1 MDLPSALNY
10 ALNQISGVSTN
21 SFQVAPTS
29 GAGSVT
35 AGSQIRFLL
44 PSVGMLDFKTTKIS
58 FSVKTTGNGARLP
71 AYIGNLFQRIQVQAG
86 GVTISQGSSHNGVL
100 ETLRHKVGDKK
111 PDYVCGHPE
120 VLTGFAL
127 DGGALADDAAETYHA
142 GLGLHSRI
150 FSIDLGEIAGIS
162 PRVVDLA
169 LLPQIEIILT
179 VAPNY
184 VLSSVKGVAGRADN
198 KMCTANTA
206 ASSAAFEILRPT
218 LDCNMYSLMG
228 GAYSAAVASRIQDVG
243 FVQFCYSNNLV
254 FNQVFNGS
262 ARFNVAAMSLKR
274 LSAAFRRTKAT
285 TVGGAIPI
293 AGSSKGGTGG
303 AIFDYLGGA
312 GTDRYESAVNQFKYP
327 AQKPSQADD
336 GSENVNGAAWNYTE
350 VDNDLALQWKINS
363 AMLPQYACDAN
374 ECIEMTK
381 WAWNKETLPSK
392 SLCQSL
398 YNDFV
403 FAVPLELPHN
413 EWEKKTISGLN
424 SMGTNSYVELVATG
438 GNVDTSNFEVFV
450 FAECDTILRA
460 GANKAIEVIS

>member
-1 MDLPSALNY
+1 
-10 ALNQISGVSTN
+10 
-21 SFQVAPTS
+21 
-29 GAGSVT
+29 
-35 AGSQIRFLL
+35 
-44 PSVGMLDFKTTKIS
+44 MLDFKTTKIS

-86 GVTISQGSSHNGVL
+86 GVSISQGSSHNGVL

-111 PDYVCGHPE
+111 PDFIAGHPE
-120 VLTGFAL
+120 VLTNAAL
-127 DGGALADDAAETYHA
+127 DGGALNADDAETYHA
-142 GLGLHSRI
+142 GLGLRSRI

-184 VLSSVKGVAGRADN
+184 VLSSVKGVAGRAAGE
-198 KMCTANTA
+198 MCTVNA
-206 ASSAAFEILRPT
+206 APAFEILRPT

-228 GAYSAAVASRIQDVG
+228 GAYSAAVSSRIQDVG

-274 LSAAFRRTKAT
+274 LSAAFRLTGAT
-285 TVGGAIPI
+285 SIGGAIPV
-293 AGSSKGGTGG
+293 AGSSKGGSG
-303 AIFDYLGGA
+303 AVFDYIGA
-312 GTDRYESAVNQFKYP
+312 GDRYESAVNQFKYP
-327 AQKPSQADD
+327 AATPAQSVANNID
-336 GSENVNGAAWNYTE
+336 GTAWDYSA

-374 ECIEMTK
+374 ESLEMTK

-398 YNDFV
+398 YNDFI

-413 EWEKKTISGLN
+413 QWEKKTISGLN
-424 SMGTNSYVELVATG
+424 SMGTNSYVELIGTG
-438 GNVDTSNFEVFV
+438 GNLSTSAFEVFV

>member
-58 FSVKTTGNGARLP
+58 FSVKTTGSGVRLP

-86 GVTISQGSSHNGVL
+86 GVTISQGSSHNGIL
-100 ETLRHKVGDKK
+100 ETLKHKVGEKK

-120 VLTGFAL
+120 VLGKFAL
-127 DGGALADDAAETYHA
+127 DGKAISSADDNETYDTK
-142 GLGLHSRI
+142 LGAHSRL
-150 FSIDLGEIAGIS
+150 FNIDLGEIAGIS

-184 VLSSVKGVAGRADN
+184 VLTAVKDPTARATN
-198 KMCTANTA
+198 QMCTANTDA
-206 ASSAAFEILRPT
+206 PSSAFEILRPT

-228 GAYSAAVASRIQDVG
+228 GSYSAAVASRIQDVG
-243 FVQFCYSNNLV
+243 YVQFCYSNNLV

-274 LSAAFRRTKAT
+274 LSAAFRLRSGVPAT
-285 TVGGAIPI
+285 TIGGAVPV
-293 AGSSKGGTGG
+293 AGSS
-303 AIFDYLGGA
+303 GGA
-312 GTDRYESAVNQFKYP
+312 GAVFDYIGAGDRYEGRVNQFKYP
-327 AQKPSQADD
+327 ATAPDQTEVK
-336 GSENVNGAAWNYTE
+336 NVSGASWNY
-350 VDNDLALQWKINS
+350 NLANGDLALQWKINS
-363 AMLPQYACDAN
+363 AMLPQYGCDAN
-374 ECIEMTK
+374 ECLEMTK
-381 WAWNKETLPSK
+381 WAYNKETLPSK

-398 YNDFV
+398 FNDFV

-424 SMGTNSYVELVATG
+424 SMGTNSYVELVGTG
-438 GNVDTSNFEVFV
+438 GNLDTNNFEVFV
-450 FAECDTILRA
+450 IAECDTILRA

>member
-58 FSVKTTGNGARLP
+58 FSVKTSGNGARIP

-86 GVTISQGSSHNGVL
+86 GVTISQGSSHHGVL
-100 ETLRHKVGDKK
+100 ETLKHKVGDKK
-111 PDYVCGHPE
+111 PDYISGHPE
-120 VLTGFAL
+120 LLGTFTVDGKTLTT
-127 DGGALADDAAETYHA
+127 DDPETYDTK
-142 GLGLHSRI
+142 LGAHSRL

-179 VAPNY
+179 VAPNN
-184 VLSSVKGVAGRADN
+184 VLAAVKNVGGRAAD
-198 KMCTANTA
+198 KLCTANAA
-206 ASSAAFEILRPT
+206 ASSATFEILRPT

-274 LSAAFRRTKAT
+274 LTAAFRLNSDEPAT
-285 TVGGAIPI
+285 TVGGAVPV
-293 AGSSKGGTGG
+293 AGSSKGSTG
-303 AIFDYLGGA
+303 AVYDYVDV
-312 GTDRYESAVNQFKYP
+312 DRYEARCNQFKYP
-327 AQKPSQADD
+327 AKTPDQTEAK
-336 GSENVNGAAWNYTE
+336 NVSGASWNYNLAN
-350 VDNDLALQWKINS
+350 DDLALQWKINS

-374 ECIEMTK
+374 ECLEMTK
-381 WAWNKETLPSK
+381 WAYNKETLPSK

-398 YNDFV
+398 FNDFV

-424 SMGTNSYVELVATG
+424 SMGTNSYVELVGTG
-438 GNVDTSNFEVFV
+438 GNLETAKFDVFV
-450 FAECDTILRA
+450 IAECDTILRA

>member
-21 SFQVAPTS
+21 SFQISPTS

-44 PSVGMLDFKTTKIS
+44 PSVGLLDFKTTKIS
-58 FSVKTTGNGARLP
+58 FSVKTSGSGVRLP
-71 AYIGNLFQRIQVQAG
+71 AYIGNLFQRIQVQSG

-120 VLTGFAL
+120 VLGKFAL
-127 DGGALADDAAETYHA
+127 DGKAIGTADDNETYHA

-184 VLSSVKGVAGRADN
+184 VLTSVKDPDGRATN
-198 KMCTANTA
+198 KMCTKNTA
-206 ASSAAFEILRPT
+206 SASAAFEILRPT

-228 GAYSAAVASRIQDVG
+228 AAYSAAVASRIQDVG

-254 FNQVFNGS
+254 FSQIFNGS

-274 LSAAFRRTKAT
+274 LSAAFRLTDAT
-285 TVGGAIPI
+285 TIGGAIPV
-293 AGSSKGGTGG
+293 AGSSKGAAG
-303 AIFDYLGGA
+303 AVFDYLGDC
-312 GTDRYESAVNQFKYP
+312 DRYESAVNQFKYP
-327 AQKPSQADD
+327 AATPAQ
-336 GSENVNGAAWNYTE
+336 SEANNVSGAAWNYNS
-350 VDNDLALQWKINS
+350 VDNDLQLVWRINS
-363 AMLPQYACDAN
+363 ARLPQYDCDAN
-374 ECIEMTK
+374 ECLEMTK
-381 WAWNKETLPSK
+381 WAWNAETLPSK

-398 YNDFV
+398 YNDFI

-413 EWEKKTISGLN
+413 QWEKKTISGLN
-424 SMGTNSYVELVATG
+424 SMGTNSYIELCGTG
-438 GNVDTSNFEVFV
+438 SNLDTSNYEVFV

>member
-1 MDLPSALNY
+1 
-10 ALNQISGVSTN
+10 
-21 SFQVAPTS
+21 
-29 GAGSVT
+29 
-35 AGSQIRFLL
+35 
-44 PSVGMLDFKTTKIS
+44 MLDFKTTKIS

-86 GVTISQGSSHNGVL
+86 GVSISQGSSHNGVL

-111 PDYVCGHPE
+111 PDFIAGHPE
-120 VLTGFAL
+120 VLTNAAL
-127 DGGALADDAAETYHA
+127 DGGALNADDAETYHA
-142 GLGLHSRI
+142 GLGLRSRI

-184 VLSSVKGVAGRADN
+184 VLSSVKGVAGRAAGE
-198 KMCTANTA
+198 MCTVNA
-206 ASSAAFEILRPT
+206 APAFEILRPT

-228 GAYSAAVASRIQDVG
+228 GAYSAAVSSRIQDVG

-274 LSAAFRRTKAT
+274 LSAAFRLTGAT
-285 TVGGAIPI
+285 TVGGAIPV
-293 AGSSKGGTGG
+293 AGSSKGAAG
-303 AIFDYLGGA
+303 AAFDYIGA
-312 GTDRYESAVNQFKYP
+312 GDRYESAVNQFKYP
-327 AQKPSQADD
+327 AATPAQSVANNID
-336 GSENVNGAAWNYTE
+336 GTAWDYSA

-374 ECIEMTK
+374 ESLEMTK

-398 YNDFV
+398 YNDFI

-413 EWEKKTISGLN
+413 QWEKKTISGLN
-424 SMGTNSYVELVATG
+424 SMGTNSYVELIGTG
-438 GNVDTSNFEVFV
+438 GNLSTSAFEVFV

>member
-1 MDLPSALNY
+1 MDLPVSLNY

-86 GVTISQGSSHNGVL
+86 GVTIAQGSSHNGVL

-111 PDYVCGHPE
+111 PDYIAGHPE
-120 VLTGFAL
+120 VLTNARV
-127 DGGALADDAAETYHA
+127 DGKVMVNDAIETYDT
-142 GLGLHSRI
+142 GLGLRSRI

-169 LLPQIEIILT
+169 LLPQIEVILT
-179 VAPNY
+179 VAPNN
-184 VLSSVKGVAGRADN
+184 VLSSVKGVAGRAAD
-198 KMCTANTA
+198 KMCTANA
-206 ASSAAFEILRPT
+206 AAPSAAFEILRPT

-228 GAYSAAVASRIQDVG
+228 GAYSSAVASRIQDVG

-274 LSAAFRRTKAT
+274 LSCAFRRTKAT
-285 TVGGAIPI
+285 TVAGAIPV
-293 AGSSKGGTGG
+293 AGSSKGAAG
-303 AIFDYLGGA
+303 AVFDYLGGA

-327 AQKPSQADD
+327 AATPTQADD
-336 GSENVNGAAWNYTE
+336 GTENVSGAAWDYST
-350 VDNDLALQWKINS
+350 VDNDLQLQWKINS
-363 AMLPQYACDAN
+363 AMIPQYACDAN
-374 ECIEMTK
+374 ECLEMTK
-381 WAWNKETLPSK
+381 WAWNQETLPSK

-398 YNDFV
+398 FNDFI
-403 FAVPLELPHN
+403 FAIPLELPHN
-413 EWEKKTISGLN
+413 DFEKKTISGLN
-424 SMGTNSYVELVATG
+424 SMGTNSYVELIGSG
-438 GNVDTSNFEVFV
+438 GNLDTSSYEVFV

>member
-1 MDLPSALNY
+1 MDLPVSLNY

-44 PSVGMLDFKTTKIS
+44 PTVGMIDFKTTKIS
-58 FSVKTTGNGARLP
+58 FSVKTSGNGARLP
-71 AYIGNLFQRIQVQAG
+71 AYIGNLFSRIQVQAG
-86 GVTISQGSSHNGVL
+86 GVTISQGSSHNGIL

-111 PDYVCGHPE
+111 PDFIAGHPE
-120 VLTGFAL
+120 VLTAFAL
-127 DGGALADDAAETYHA
+127 DGGALADNAAETYDA
-142 GLGLHSRI
+142 GLGLRSRI

-169 LLPQIEIILT
+169 LLPGTEIILT

-184 VLSSVKGVAGRADN
+184 VLSSVKGVAGRAAD
-198 KMCTANTA
+198 KMCTANAA

-218 LDCNMYSLMG
+218 LDCNMYSLMS

-274 LSAAFRRTKAT
+274 LSAAFRRTAAT
-285 TVGGAIPI
+285 TVGGAIPV

-303 AIFDYLGGA
+303 AIFDYIGA
-312 GTDRYESAVNQFKYP
+312 GDRYESAVNQFKYP
-327 AQKPSQADD
+327 AAAPTQADD
-336 GSENVNGAAWNYTE
+336 GTENVDGSAWDYSAVN
-350 VDNDLALQWKINS
+350 NDLALQWKINS

-374 ECIEMTK
+374 ECLEMTK
-381 WAWNKETLPSK
+381 WAWNAETLPSK

-398 YNDFV
+398 FNDFV

-424 SMGTNSYVELVATG
+424 SMGTNSYVELIGSG
-438 GNVDTSNFEVFV
+438 GNLDTSLFEVFV

>member
-71 AYIGNLFQRIQVQAG
+71 AYIGNLFQRIQVQSG
-86 GVTISQGSSHNGVL
+86 GVSISQGNSHNGVL

-120 VLTGFAL
+120 VLTNAAL
-127 DGGALADDAAETYHA
+127 DGSTLNADDAETYDA
-142 GLGLHSRI
+142 GLGLRSRI

-162 PRVVDLA
+162 PRVCDLSIF
-169 LLPQIEIILT
+169 PQCEIICT
-179 VAPNY
+179 IAPNN
-184 VLSSVKGVAGRADN
+184 VLSSVKGVAGRGAGE
-198 KMCTANTA
+198 MCTVNDA
-206 ASSAAFEILRPT
+206 ASPAFEILRPT

-228 GAYSAAVASRIQDVG
+228 GAYSAAVSSRIQDVG

-254 FNQVFNGS
+254 FQQQFAGS
-262 ARFNVAAMSLKR
+262 ARFNVAAMSLKK

-285 TVGGAIPI
+285 TVSGAIPI

-303 AIFDYLGGA
+303 AIFDYIGA
-312 GTDRYESAVNQFKYP
+312 GDRYESAVNQFKYP
-327 AQKPSQADD
+327 AVKPIQADSGSDNVD
-336 GSENVNGAAWNYTE
+336 GTAWDYSA
-350 VDNDLALQWKINS
+350 VDNDLQLQWKINS
-363 AMLPQYACDAN
+363 AMLPQYAADAN
-374 ECIEMTK
+374 ECLELTK
-381 WAWNKETLPSK
+381 WAYNKETLPSK

-403 FAVPLELPHN
+403 FAVPLEFPHN

-424 SMGTNSYVELVATG
+424 SMGTNSYVELIGSG
-438 GNVDTSNFEVFV
+438 GNLDTSSFEVFV

>member
-1 MDLPSALNY
+1 
-10 ALNQISGVSTN
+10 
-21 SFQVAPTS
+21 
-29 GAGSVT
+29 
-35 AGSQIRFLL
+35 
-44 PSVGMLDFKTTKIS
+44 MLDFKTTKIS

-86 GVTISQGSSHNGVL
+86 GVSISQGSSHNGVL

-111 PDYVCGHPE
+111 PDFIAGHPE
-120 VLTGFAL
+120 VLTNAAL
-127 DGGALADDAAETYHA
+127 DGGALNADDAETYHA
-142 GLGLHSRI
+142 GLGLRSRI

-184 VLSSVKGVAGRADN
+184 VLSSVKGVAGRAAGE
-198 KMCTANTA
+198 MCTVNA
-206 ASSAAFEILRPT
+206 APAFEILRPT

-228 GAYSAAVASRIQDVG
+228 GAYSAAVSSRIQDVG

-274 LSAAFRRTKAT
+274 LSAAFRLTGAT
-285 TVGGAIPI
+285 TVGGAIPV
-293 AGSSKGGTGG
+293 AGSSKGAAG
-303 AIFDYLGGA
+303 AAFDYIGA
-312 GTDRYESAVNQFKYP
+312 GDRYESAVNQFKYP
-327 AQKPSQADD
+327 AATPAQSVANNID
-336 GSENVNGAAWNYTE
+336 GTAWDYSA

-374 ECIEMTK
+374 ESLEMTK

-398 YNDFV
+398 YNDFI

-413 EWEKKTISGLN
+413 QWEKKTISGLN
-424 SMGTNSYVELVATG
+424 SMGTNSYVELIGSG
-438 GNVDTSNFEVFV
+438 GNLDTSLFEVFV